1 MEKSEDEVGYFH
13 QKPYLCPQTSSHQN
27 YKMIRTM
34 QNFKLETA
42 IIAVGLIVQGGCI
55 CSGLRSLAERNR
67 THSAITA
74 SAHAAQ
80 TH

>member
-1 MEKSEDEVGYFH
+1 
-13 QKPYLCPQTSSHQN
+13 
-27 YKMIRTM
+27 M

-42 IIAVGLIVQGGCI
+42 IIAVGLIVLGGCI